1 MMNFFPEQA
10 YKAGY
15 IMPNQYKP
23 DLVGAPNSMSP
34 HLRFGCLSI
43 RKFYWDIHDLFA
55 KVSRFRVVR
64 VDNVEIELKFGIDAL
79 ISGP

>member
-1 MMNFFPEQA
+1 MLNQCLQA

-43 RKFYWDIHDLFA
+43 RKFYWELHDIFA
-55 KVSRFRVVR
+55 KVFGWTTQFGWKAYKFYFT
-64 VDNVEIELKFGIDAL
+64 LKLSKDYVKT
-79 ISGP
+79 